1 MAKKSSFQKELERL
15 ASKQIIT
22 VIGIGCLFFCVAIF
36 GNTLIERHAAHI
48 NAILVKG
55 LNQHIF
61 RGFPREKVNRPVQL
75 PVLGLGVGVPG
86 KWSATAR

>member
-36 GNTLIERHAAHI
+36 GNTLIEQRMKQEKHLDDVTGTFRQVCDSVASR
-48 NAILVKG
+48 KMQ
-55 LNQHIF
+55 QHF
-61 RGFPREKVNRPVQL
+61 
-75 PVLGLGVGVPG
+75 
-86 KWSATAR
+86 